1 MNNKQAPNNQ
11 IIPITDYLPKDI
23 KNVSKKVIL
32 NPKNHERCNPPF
44 IAQPYNDGIE
54 LHRRPC
60 QTYSSA

>member
-44 IAQPYNDGIE
+44 IAHPYKKS
-54 LHRRPC
+54 P
-60 QTYSSA
+60 T